1 MVVVDEV
8 CGRHSVVDVL
18 GDAVVVDV
26 AVVLDVVGGAVEVV
40 LGLYSVVV
48 VVGALVVVVFLVVEG
63 DE

>member
-8 CGRHSVVDVL
+8 FGRHSVVDVL
-18 GDAVVVDV
+18 EDAVVVDV
-26 AVVLDVVGGAVEVV
+26 VVVLDVVGGVVEVV

>member
-8 CGRHSVVDVL
+8 FGRHSVVDVL
-18 GDAVVVDV
+18 GDAVVG
-26 AVVLDVVGGAVEVV
+26 VLDVVGGVVEVV

>member
-8 CGRHSVVDVL
+8 FGRHSVVDVL
-18 GDAVVVDV
+18 GDAVVVV
-26 AVVLDVVGGAVEVV
+26 VVLDVVGGAVEVV

>member
-8 CGRHSVVDVL
+8 FGRHSVVDVL
-18 GDAVVVDV
+18 GDAVVVV
-26 AVVLDVVGGAVEVV
+26 VVLDVVGGVVEVV

>member
-8 CGRHSVVDVL
+8 FGRHSVVDVL
-18 GDAVVVDV
+18 GNAVVVV
-26 AVVLDVVGGAVEVV
+26 VVLDVVGGVVEVV

>member
-1 MVVVDEV
+1 MVVVDDV
-8 CGRHSVVDVL
+8 FGRHSVVDVL
-18 GDAVVVDV
+18 GDAVFVV
-26 AVVLDVVGGAVEVV
+26 VVLDVVGGVVEVV

>member
-1 MVVVDEV
+1 MVVVDDV
-8 CGRHSVVDVL
+8 FGRHSVVDVL
-18 GDAVVVDV
+18 GDAVDV
-26 AVVLDVVGGAVEVV
+26 AVVLDVVGGVVEVV

>member
-8 CGRHSVVDVL
+8 FGRHSVVDVL
-18 GDAVVVDV
+18 GDAVDVDV
-26 AVVLDVVGGAVEVV
+26 VLVLDVVGGAVEVV

>member
-8 CGRHSVVDVL
+8 FGRHSVVDVL

-26 AVVLDVVGGAVEVV
+26 VLDVVGGVVEVV